1 MPPGITERDTMR
13 ILIASALLLASVAAA
28 QAQAPAPA
36 ATLQSFDVP
45 ASGKPQTVYI
55 LHRVLKPGESIGL
68 HTHDGVEMTQI
79 ESGDFQ
85 LIVDGTTKLYH
96 AGDSFQVARGV
107 KHDGKNV
114 GTTDCALA
122 VTYVLDKGAPMR
134 NAVTQ

>member
-1 MPPGITERDTMR
+1 MR
-13 ILIASALLLASVAAA
+13 ILIASALLFASVAAA
-28 QAQAPAPA
+28 QSQALAPAPSA
-36 ATLQSFDVP
+36 LQSFDVP

-68 HTHDGVEMTQI
+68 HTHDGVEMTQVL
-79 ESGDFQ
+79 SGDFQ
-85 LIVDGTTKLYH
+85 LTVDGENKLYH
-96 AGDSFQVARGV
+96 AGDSFQVPRGI

-114 GTTDCALA
+114 GTDDCALA